1 MKISPASDPANSVNQ
16 ANAAQKASQGA
27 SAAVSATT
35 NAVQSPRSASV
46 SVTVSTQVRGLE
58 EAKRSDAAEIDT
70 KKVAAIK
77 ASIAD
82 GSYTVNAESI
92 ADKLLSNAQ
101 DMLSRTSR

>member
-16 ANAAQKASQGA
+16 SNAAQKASQGM

-35 NAVQSPRSASV
+35 NAVQSPRSAGV

-58 EAKRSDAAEIDT
+58 EAKRNDVADIDT
-70 KKVAAIK
+70 NKVAAIK
-77 ASIAD
+77 ASIED
-82 GSYTVNAESI
+82 GSYTVNAEAI